1 VGAPVLEYGPLQ
13 LDPTRGIAEI
23 GGQSLDLRRRE
34 LAVLQALMLQAGK
47 LVPKTRLIS
56 EVFGLDDP
64 VAPNALELYV
74 ARLRKKFGDSGLRIR
89 TVRGLGYM
97 LERD

>member
-1 VGAPVLEYGPLQ
+1 MLHVLL
-13 LDPTRGIAEI
+13 
-23 GGQSLDLRRRE
+23 
-34 LAVLQALMLQAGK
+34 LQAGK
-47 LVPKTRLIS
+47 LVPKARIIS

-74 ARLRKKFGDSGLRIR
+74 ARLRKKLGESGLHIR